1 MTAAGL
7 QKPPP
12 EAREASPYQAP
23 ALAGLRLVLLHLV
36 SRRVPAAVAAL
47 AVCAAA
53 LRAALLWHWSL
64 GSGPGAQE
72 LPVLIECGAAG
83 LIAVSTYNPFGEP
96 ERATGRWLP
105 YLRLGTAVGLTAVA
119 FAALCAGSAA
129 EPLPGGI
136 LGILRNVSGAT
147 GIGLLLTA
155 VAGASLAWVGPMA
168 YMVVSVFGIAGGWT
182 TPWLWPARP
191 THDRGAAICA
201 ALVFAAGLAVTAARG
216 PRDTE
221 RE

>member
-7 QKPPP
+7 QNPPG
-12 EAREASPYQAP
+12 ARAAWPRQTP
-23 ALAGLRLVLLHLV
+23 AMAGLRLVRLHLV

-47 AVCAAA
+47 AVCGAA
-53 LRAALLWHWSL
+53 LRAALAWHWTL
-64 GSGPGAQE
+64 GSGHGAQE
-72 LPVLIECGAAG
+72 LPTLIECSAAG
-83 LIAVSTYNPFGEP
+83 LVAVSTYNPFGEP

-105 YLRLGTAVGLTAVA
+105 CLRLGTAVALTAIA

-129 EPLPGGI
+129 ANMPGGT

-147 GIGLLLTA
+147 GIGLVLTA

-168 YMVVSVFGIAGGWT
+168 YMIVAEFGITAGWT

-191 THDRGAAICA
+191 PSDRGAAICA
-201 ALVFAAGLAVTAARG
+201 AVVCAAGLAVAAARG
-216 PRDTE
+216 PRDTA